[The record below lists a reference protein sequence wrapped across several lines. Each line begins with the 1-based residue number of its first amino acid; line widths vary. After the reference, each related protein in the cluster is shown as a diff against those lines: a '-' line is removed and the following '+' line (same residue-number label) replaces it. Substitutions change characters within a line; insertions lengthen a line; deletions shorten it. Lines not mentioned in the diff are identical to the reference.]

1 MPPTL
6 LPTDHSALL
15 DALPVSVL
23 RLDRDLRVMYANGRI
38 AALLGTTPELLV
50 GRTPTELGMTAD
62 VWGPWEQAA
71 RDALATGTE
80 TRTEYLCRT
89 ADRERFVQFRFV
101 PDPADP
107 AFVLAVALTNDE
119 VHGLR
124 TALAGTEQRFLAF
137 MDAMPLIG
145 WLRDA
150 SDRYVYVNPEYLKV
164 MQSSADHWLGKHPAE
179 VWPADVA
186 EQFLASDRRVAE
198 TGTAVE
204 VQESGTTPDG
214 VYRTWMNVKFSYVDP
229 AGERFYGGVGV
240 DVTDRLRM
248 DQERRAL
255 ERQLYQAQKLE
266 SLGVMAGG
274 VAHDFNNLLTAVIGN
289 IALAKLQPGAA
300 GPIADYLHR
309 VETAAVRAA
318 ELCQQM
324 LAYTGRGHL
333 VVRDLDVNELCREMG
348 QLFGTVISKKAVVK
362 YTLAAALPTVRGD
375 PTQLRQ
381 VLLNLVTNAA
391 DAIDQTSGVVTV
403 TTGTLTAD
411 AAYLDD
417 LSLSKHLTPGLYV
430 TLEVSDTG
438 GGMDEGTK
446 AKIFEPFFTTKF
458 TGRGLGLAA
467 VQGIVRGHRGAIKVY
482 TQLGKGS
489 TFKVLLPASG
499 TALPVAPAEVAQ
511 ARVGRGRTVLVVD
524 DEAEIR
530 TLTGK
535 ILERAGFNT
544 LMAADGVEGVTVF
557 RDFHPQIAAVL
568 LDLTMP
574 KMSGPDVF
582 RELRRIRGD
591 VKVILTSGYGR
602 QEATTGFEGKG
613 LAGFVRKPF
622 RADELL
628 DLLFRTLDG

>member
-1 MPPTL
+1 VPPTDI
-6 LPTDHSALL
+6 PGIL
-15 DALPVSVL
+15 DALPVAVL
-23 RLDRDLRVMYANGRI
+23 RLNQDLRVTYANHRI
-38 AALLGTTPELLV
+38 AELLGTTTELLV
-50 GRTPTELGMTAD
+50 GQTPTELGMTPD
-62 VWGPWEQAA
+62 VWGPWEEAA
-71 RDALATGTE
+71 RAALTSGTE
-80 TRTEYLCRT
+80 TRTEYLCRS
-89 ADRERFVQFRFV
+89 AGRERFVQFRFV
-101 PDPADP
+101 PDPTDP
-107 AFVLAVALTNDE
+107 SFVLAVALVNDE
-119 VHGLR
+119 VHSLR
-124 TALAGTEQRFLAF
+124 AALADTTQRFDAF
-137 MDAMPLIG
+137 MDAMPVIA
-145 WLRDA
+145 WLRD
-150 SDRYVYVNPEYLKV
+150 STDRYVYVNPAYLKV
-164 MQSSADHWLGKHPAE
+164 SHGTADDWVGKHPAE
-179 VWPADVA
+179 VWPAEVA
-186 EQFLASDRRVAE
+186 EQFLANDRRAAE
-198 TGTAVE
+198 GGAVVE
-204 VQESGTTPDG
+204 VHESAVAPDG
-214 VYRTWMNVKFSYVDP
+214 THRTWMNVKFSYQDA
-229 AGERFYGGVGV
+229 AGERYYGGVGV
-240 DVTDRLRM
+240 DVTDRLRIE
-248 DQERRAL
+248 QERRTL

-274 VAHDFNNLLTAVIGN
+274 VAHDFNNLLTAIIGN
-289 IALAKLQPGAA
+289 IALAKLQPAAA

-333 VVRDLDVNELCREMG
+333 VVRDLDLNELCREMS

-362 YTLAAALPTVRGD
+362 YSLADNLPTVRGD

-391 DAIDQTSGVVTV
+391 DAIDVTSGVITV
-403 TTGTLTAD
+403 TTGTLVAD
-411 AAYLDD
+411 SKYLDE

-446 AKIFEPFFTTKF
+446 AKLFEPFFTTKF

-482 TQLGKGS
+482 TQMGKGS

-499 TALPVAPAEVAQ
+499 VALPVAAPDALASR
-511 ARVGRGRTVLVVD
+511 AGRGRTILVVD
-524 DEAEIR
+524 DEEAIR

-544 LMAADGVEGVTVF
+544 LTAGDGVEGVNVF

-574 KMSGPDVF
+574 KLSGGDVF

-622 RADELL
+622 RAEELL
-628 DLLFRTLDG
+628 DMLFRTLDG

>member
-1 MPPTL
+1 
-6 LPTDHSALL
+6 
-15 DALPVSVL
+15 
-23 RLDRDLRVMYANGRI
+23 LDRDLRVVYANHRI
-38 AALLGTTPELLV
+38 AEILGTTPDSLV
-50 GRTPTELGMTAD
+50 GRTPTELGMSAD
-62 VWGPWEQAA
+62 AWGPWEQAA

-89 ADRERFVQFRFV
+89 GPTHHFVQFRFV

-107 AFVLAVALTNDE
+107 AFVLAVAVVNDE
-119 VHGLR
+119 VQSLR
-124 TALAGTEQRFLAF
+124 AALADTTRRFDAF
-137 MDAMPLIG
+137 MDAMPVIA
-145 WLRDA
+145 WLRD
-150 SDRYVYVNPEYLKV
+150 STDRYVYVNPAYLKANHGA
-164 MQSSADHWLGKHPAE
+164 ADDWLGKHPAE

-186 EQFLASDRRVAE
+186 EQFLANDRRTAE
-198 TGTAVE
+198 AGALVE
-204 VQESGTTPDG
+204 VKESAVDPDG
-214 VYRTWMNVKFSYVDP
+214 TSRTWMNVKFSYQDA

-248 DQERRAL
+248 EQERRAL

-274 VAHDFNNLLTAVIGN
+274 VAHDFNNLLTVVIGN

-333 VVRDLDVNELCREMG
+333 VVRDLDVNELCREMS

-362 YTLAAALPTVRGD
+362 YSLADNLPTVRGD

-391 DAIDQTSGVVTV
+391 DAIDVTSGVITV
-403 TTGTLTAD
+403 TTGTLVAD
-411 AAYLDD
+411 AKYLDE
-417 LSLSKHLTPGLYV
+417 LSLSRHLMPGVYV

-467 VQGIVRGHRGAIKVY
+467 VQGIVRGHKGAIKVY

-499 TALPVAPAEVAQ
+499 VALPVAAPDAPA
-511 ARVGRGRTVLVVD
+511 ARVGHGRTVLVVD
-524 DEAEIR
+524 DEEAIR

-535 ILERAGFNT
+535 ILERAGFNVLT
-544 LMAADGVEGVTVF
+544 AGDGVEGVNVF
-557 RDFHPQIAAVL
+557 RDFDAQIAAVL

-574 KMSGPDVF
+574 KLSGPDVF

-622 RADELL
+622 RSDDLL
-628 DLLFRTLDG
+628 DLLFRVLDG